1 MHIVT
6 DRIHKDEPCWGLW
19 EGRKGGRW
27 IQRVFIV
34 RGDAVA
40 KFETDYGPISKWP
53 DAVEIIY
60 PSFGENSVGQLQE
73 LAERD
78 RHSDKWAKRGR
89 ERLAGSTLIAD
100 ILRQEEILIDVKA
113 RVYAAEEGGPFQ
125 APAYMLGPVMTKTL
139 EDGRF
144 MFVSRAEDAPE
155 YKLGTVKCFLNPDS
169 PMREIVEAVGLGA
182 IKCLK
187 VTLRSEHS
195 KRMHGQHRHK
205 QEWAAVQE
213 YLEDRKEEKREARQ
227 DEQLEATLSIA
238 RGGQTAVAVPKGECD
253 VCGKTGFK
261 NVGAHKRGAHKEV

>member
-1 MHIVT
+1 M
-6 DRIHKDEPCWGLW
+6 
-19 EGRKGGRW
+19 
-27 IQRVFIV
+27 
-34 RGDAVA
+34 
-40 KFETDYGPISKWP
+40 
-53 DAVEIIY
+53 
-60 PSFGENSVGQLQE
+60 ENSP
-73 LAERD
+73 
-78 RHSDKWAKRGR
+78 GR
-89 ERLAGSTLIAD
+89 APVT
-100 ILRQEEILIDVKA
+100 
-113 RVYAAEEGGPFQ
+113 VYSIEDGRPVAV
-125 APAYMLGPVMTKTL
+125 PAYMLGPVMTKTL

-253 VCGKTGFK
+253 ICGKTGLK
-261 NVGAHKRGAHKEV
+261 RVGAHKRGAHREV